1 MKTRQMQ
8 ILNNARLVLPNQVIT
23 GSLTME
29 AGKIAAIDQGRH
41 PGACGQ
47 DCRGDLLLPGLI
59 ELHTDN
65 LEKYIVPRPG
75 IYWPSTAHAI
85 IAHDN
90 QIFNAGI
97 TTVLDAVALGFSD
110 ESEIRSKIM
119 AASITAVKQAAEKR
133 LLKADHFLHLRC
145 ELPSATVVD
154 DFAAN
159 VDDPL
164 LKLVSVMDHTPG
176 QRQWRDLP
184 KWRLYHRDKKWS
196 DADAQAVIDRRRSLQ
211 ETYAASNRSQIMSA
225 CRENRLPVASHDD
238 TTFDH
243 CQEAWQE
250 GITISEFPTTLEAAR
265 AAKSLGMHTILGA
278 PNMVRGQSHSGNISA
293 NDLADAAL
301 LDGFSSDYMP
311 ISLLHSAFVLHERVG
326 VELPAAVATVTDNIA
341 KMIRLED
348 RGALEVG
355 KKADLIRVQMVDGL
369 PLVKSIWKNGC
380 LISNLIHD

>member
-1 MKTRQMQ
+1 MTSEQ
-8 ILNNARLVLPNQVIT
+8 ILNNAQLVLPDRVIC
-23 GSLTME
+23 GALAME
-29 AGKIAAIDQGRH
+29 NGLITAIDEGRH
-41 PGACGQ
+41 NGSKSR
-47 DCRGDLLLPGLI
+47 DCRGDYLLPGLI

-75 IYWPSTAHAI
+75 IYWPSTASAI

-119 AASITAVKQAAEKR
+119 SASIAAVKQAAEKR

-145 ELPSATVVD
+145 ELPSATVFD
-154 DFAAN
+154 DFAVQSAES
-159 VDDPL
+159 L

-196 DADAQAVIDRRRSLQ
+196 EEEAQAVIHRRQDLQ
-211 ETYAASNRSQIMSA
+211 ERYAASNRSQIMTA
-225 CRENRLPVASHDD
+225 CRAKRIPVASHDD
-238 TTFDH
+238 TTSAH
-243 CQEAWQE
+243 CQEAWAE
-250 GITISEFPTTLEAAR
+250 GITISEFPTTRQAAQK
-265 AAKSLGMHTILGA
+265 AKALGMTTILGA
-278 PNMVRGQSHSGNISA
+278 PNMVRGESHSGNISA
-293 NDLADAAL
+293 HDLAVSEL

-311 ISLLHSAFVLHERVG
+311 ISLLHSAFVLHQRVG
-326 VELPAAVATVTDNIA
+326 ADLPAAVATVTANIA
-341 KMIRLED
+341 AVIKLED
-348 RGALEVG
+348 RGALQVG
-355 KKADLIRVQMVDGL
+355 KLADVIRVRMVDGL
-369 PLVKSIWKNGC
+369 PIIKSIWKNGR

>member
-1 MKTRQMQ
+1 MTSEQ
-8 ILNNARLVLPNQVIT
+8 ILNNAQLVLPDRVICGTLAMENGVIT
-23 GSLTME
+23 
-29 AGKIAAIDQGRH
+29 AIDEGRH
-41 PGACGQ
+41 NGSKGRN
-47 DCRGDLLLPGLI
+47 CRGDYLLPGLI

-75 IYWPSTAHAI
+75 IYWPSTDSAI

-119 AASITAVKQAAEKR
+119 SASIVAVKQAVEKR

-145 ELPSATVVD
+145 ELPSATVFD
-154 DFAAN
+154 DFA
-159 VDDPL
+159 VQSTESL

-196 DADAQAVIDRRRSLQ
+196 EEEAKAVIDRRRDLQ
-211 ETYAASNRSQIMSA
+211 TRYAVSNRRRIVSDCHANGI
-225 CRENRLPVASHDD
+225 PVASHDD
-238 TTFDH
+238 TTSAH
-243 CQEAWQE
+243 CQEAWAE
-250 GITISEFPTTLEAAR
+250 GITISEFPTTRQAAQQ
-265 AAKSLGMHTILGA
+265 AKALGMTTILGA
-278 PNMVRGQSHSGNISA
+278 PNMVRGESHSGNISA
-293 NDLADAAL
+293 HDVAASEL

-311 ISLLHSAFVLHERVG
+311 ISLLHSAFVLHQRVD
-326 VELPAAVATVTDNIA
+326 VDLPAAVATVTANIA
-341 KMIRLED
+341 AMIKLED
-348 RGALEVG
+348 RGALQVG
-355 KKADLIRVQMVDGL
+355 KQADVIRVRMVDGL
-369 PLVKSIWKNGC
+369 PIVKSIWKNGR

>member
-1 MKTRQMQ
+1 MINEQ
-8 ILNNARLVLPNQVIT
+8 ILYNAQLVLPDRVIS
-23 GSLTME
+23 GSLAME
-29 AGKIAAIDQGRH
+29 NGTLAAIDEGHYSSAKGRNCQG
-41 PGACGQ
+41 
-47 DCRGDLLLPGLI
+47 DYLLPGLI

-75 IYWPSTAHAI
+75 IYWPSTAFAI

-119 AASITAVKQAAEKR
+119 SASIAAVKQTAEKR

-154 DFAAN
+154 DFTMQAAE
-159 VDDPL
+159 PL

-196 DADAQAVIDRRRSLQ
+196 EEEAQAVIDRRRDLQ
-211 ETYAASNRSQIMSA
+211 ERYAVSNRSQIMIT
-225 CRENRLPVASHDD
+225 CRENDIPVASHDD
-238 TTFDH
+238 TTAAH
-243 CQEAWQE
+243 CQEAWGE
-250 GITISEFPTTLEAAR
+250 GITISEFPTTRQAAQQ
-265 AAKSLGMHTILGA
+265 AKALGMTTILGA
-278 PNMVRGQSHSGNISA
+278 PNMVRGESHSGNISA
-293 NDLADAAL
+293 NDLAASSL

-311 ISLLHSAFVLHERVG
+311 ISLLHSAFVLHQRVG
-326 VELPAAVATVTDNIA
+326 VDLPVAVATVTANIA
-341 KMIRLED
+341 AMIKLED
-348 RGALEVG
+348 RGALQVG
-355 KKADLIRVQMVDGL
+355 KKADLIQVRMVDGL
-369 PLVKSIWKNGC
+369 PLVKSIWKNGR

>member
-1 MKTRQMQ
+1 MTAEQ
-8 ILNNARLVLPNQVIT
+8 ILTNAQLVLPDRVVNGTLV
-23 GSLTME
+23 ME
-29 AGKIAAIDQGRH
+29 NGRIAAIDDGRH
-41 PGACGQ
+41 TGAAGR
-47 DCRGDLLLPGLI
+47 DCQGDFLLPGLI

-75 IYWPSTAHAI
+75 IYWPSMAAAI

-119 AASITAVKQAAEKR
+119 DASIAAVKQASEKR

-154 DFAAN
+154 DFATNTA
-159 VDDPL
+159 DPL

-196 DADAQAVIDRRRSLQ
+196 DADAQAVIDHRRGLQ
-211 ETYAASNRSQIMSA
+211 ATYADDNRRQIMAA
-225 CRENRLPVASHDD
+225 CREHRIPVASHDD
-238 TTFDH
+238 TTAAH
-243 CQEAWQE
+243 CQEARQE
-250 GITISEFPTTLEAAR
+250 GITISEFPTTLVAAQQ
-265 AAKSLGMHTILGA
+265 AKALGMSTIMGA

-293 NDLADAAL
+293 HDLASAAL

-311 ISLLHSAFVLHERVG
+311 ISLLHSAFVLHLAVG
-326 VELPAAVATVTDNIA
+326 VDLPAAVATVTANIA
-341 KMIRLED
+341 EMIQLAD
-348 RGALEVG
+348 RGALETG
-355 KKADLIRVQMVDGL
+355 KKADIIRVRLVDGL
-369 PLVKSIWKNGC
+369 PMVRSIWKGGR

>member
-1 MKTRQMQ
+1 MKTEQ
-8 ILNNARLVLPNQVIT
+8 ILRNARLVLPDRVVSGT
-23 GSLTME
+23 LAME
-29 AGKIAAIDQGRH
+29 AGQITAIDEGRH
-41 PGACGQ
+41 HGRSGQ

-75 IYWPSTAHAI
+75 IYWPSTAYAI

-119 AASITAVKQAAEKR
+119 EASITAVRQAAEKR

-145 ELPSATVVD
+145 ELPSATVVA

-159 VDDPL
+159 ADDPL

-196 DADAQAVIDRRRSLQ
+196 DADAQAVIDRRRELQ
-211 ETYAASNRSQIMSA
+211 ETYAATNRSRIMAA
-225 CRENRLPVASHDD
+225 CRENHIPVASHDD
-238 TTFDH
+238 TTAAH

-250 GITISEFPTTLEAAR
+250 GITISEFPTTLEAAQE
-265 AAKSLGMHTILGA
+265 AKSLGMHTILGA

-311 ISLLHSAFVLHERVG
+311 ISLLHSAFVLRERIG
-326 VELPAAVATVTDNIA
+326 VQLPSAVATVTANIA
-341 KMIRLED
+341 KMVHLDD
-348 RGALEVG
+348 RGVLEVG
-355 KKADLIRVQMVDGL
+355 KKADLIRIQMVDGL
-369 PLVKSIWKNGC
+369 PLVKSIWKNGR

>member
-1 MKTRQMQ
+1 MKTEQ
-8 ILNNARLVLPNQVIT
+8 ILKNARLVLPDRVVRGT
-23 GSLTME
+23 LVME
-29 AGKIAAIDQGRH
+29 DGHIAAMDEGRH
-41 PGACGQ
+41 HGTCGQ
-47 DCRGDLLLPGLI
+47 DCREDLLLPGLI

-75 IYWPSTAHAI
+75 IYWPSTAYAI

-110 ESEIRSKIM
+110 ESEIRSRIM
-119 AASITAVKQAAEKR
+119 AASITAVRQAAEKR

-159 VDDPL
+159 AEDPL
-164 LKLVSVMDHTPG
+164 VKLVSVMDHTPG

-196 DADAQAVIDRRRSLQ
+196 DAEAQAVIDRRRGLQ
-211 ETYAASNRSQIMSA
+211 ETYAVSNRGRIMA
-225 CRENRLPVASHDD
+225 TCRENRIPVASHDD
-238 TTFDH
+238 TTAAH
-243 CQEAWQE
+243 CQAAWQE
-250 GITISEFPTTLEAAR
+250 GITICEFPTTLEAAQE
-265 AAKSLGMHTILGA
+265 AKSLGMRTILGA

-311 ISLLHSAFVLHERVG
+311 ISLLHSAFVLHDRVG
-326 VELPAAVATVTDNIA
+326 VALPSAVATVTANIA
-341 KMIRLED
+341 KMVHLDD
-348 RGALEVG
+348 RGVLQVG
-355 KKADLIRVQMVDGL
+355 KKADLIRVQMVEGL
-369 PLVKSIWKNGC
+369 PLVKSIWKNGR